1 MPLYALLFNRMSG
14 GVPSPRRDLAIAT
27 HLQAIAVHSP
37 PHPPSGGASG
47 TFSLRAK
54 SRLSGGCAPTRAC
67 GRSPKGEGFILY
79 YIFKQVIL

>member
-1 MPLYALLFNRMSG
+1 MPPYALLFNRNPFTGNRST
-14 GVPSPRRDLAIAT
+14 LA
-27 HLQAIAVHSP
+27 

-67 GRSPKGEGFILY
+67 GRSPKGKGSILY
-79 YIFKQVIL
+79 YIFKQVIQ

>member
-1 MPLYALLFNRMSG
+1 MRAEF
-14 GVPSPRRDLAIAT
+14 AIAT
-27 HLQAIAVHSP
+27 HLRTATANAA

-67 GRSPKGEGFILY
+67 GRSPEGEGSILY